1 MRLVI
6 DQKLVDRNTK
16 IGKYSLQAGLVLLV
30 GALIIDI
37 YGFTRPQD
45 TMILFYALGAF
56 FVGLVLT
63 NVSAYYNNRWGR
75 RPDKGL
81 SDALKGIDDRYA
93 LYHYRLGA
101 AHVLLG
107 PNGSTVFLPKYQPG
121 PITFEK
127 GKWVA
132 PSAKRGP
139 LGLFTSDPVG
149 NPVAEAAEETASLNK
164 FLKKRAPEVQLAPQA
179 VVVFMH
185 SQADISAT
193 DAPLTVLHVKQLKDY
208 IRRLPKDNALP
219 ADTMAKLDE
228 SLGLTTAAE

>member
-6 DQKLVDRNTK
+6 DQKLVQRNAS
-16 IGKYSLQAGLVLLV
+16 IGKFSLNAGLVLLV
-30 GALIIDI
+30 GALVIDI

-45 TMILFYALGAF
+45 TMILVYALVAF

-63 NVSAYYNNRWGR
+63 NVSAYFTNRWGR

-81 SDALKGIDDRYA
+81 SDALKGMDDRYT

-107 PNGSTVFLPKYQPG
+107 PNGTTVFVPKYQPG
-121 PITFEK
+121 TITLDK
-127 GKWVA
+127 GKWRA

-139 LGLFTSDPVG
+139 LGMFTNDPIG
-149 NPVAEAAEETASLNK
+149 NPMAEAADEVASLNR
-164 FLKKRAPEVQLAPQA
+164 FIQKRAPDVQLAPQA

-185 SQADISAT
+185 PQAEISAP
-193 DAPLTVLHVKQLKDY
+193 DAPMTVLHVKQLKDY
-208 IRRLPKDNALP
+208 IRRLPRDNALP
-219 ADTMAKLDE
+219 ELTVATLNQ
-228 SLGLTTAAE
+228 SLGLTAAAE

>member
-6 DQKLVDRNTK
+6 DQKLVSRNAR
-16 IGKYSLQAGLVLLV
+16 IGKYTLQAGLVLLV
-30 GALIIDI
+30 GALVIDI

-45 TMILFYALGAF
+45 SMILIYALGAF
-56 FVGLVLT
+56 FIGLVLT

-81 SDALKGIDDRYA
+81 SDALKGVDNRYT

-107 PNGSTVFLPKYQPG
+107 PNGCTVLIPKYQPG
-121 PITFEK
+121 TITFDK
-127 GKWVA
+127 GKWLA

-149 NPVAEAAEETASLNK
+149 NPVAEAADEVANLNR
-164 FLKKRAPEVQLAPQA
+164 FLKKHAPEVELAPQA
-179 VVVFMH
+179 IVVFM
-185 SQADISAT
+185 SPQAEISAP

-208 IRRLPKDNALP
+208 IRRQSKDNALS
-219 ADTMAKLDE
+219 AMTVAKLDE
-228 SLGLTTAAE
+228 SLGLTAVAE

>member
-6 DQKLVDRNTK
+6 DQKLVQRNAN
-16 IGKYSLQAGLVLLV
+16 IGKYSLNVGLVLLV

-45 TMILFYALGAF
+45 TMILVYALVAF
-56 FVGLVLT
+56 FLGLVLT
-63 NVSAYYNNRWGR
+63 NVSAYFNNRWGR

-81 SDALKGIDDRYA
+81 SDALKGVDDRYT

-107 PNGSTVFLPKYQPG
+107 ANGSTVFVPKYQPG
-121 PITFEK
+121 AITFEK
-127 GKWVA
+127 GKWLA

-139 LGLFTSDPVG
+139 LGLFTNDPIG
-149 NPVAEAAEETASLNK
+149 NPVAEAADEVASLNSYI
-164 FLKKRAPEVQLAPQA
+164 KKHAPEVELAPQA

-185 SQADISAT
+185 PQAEISVH
-193 DAPLTVLHVKQLKDY
+193 DAPVTVVHVKQLKEY

-219 ADTMAKLDE
+219 ALTLAKLDE
-228 SLGLTTAAE
+228 SLGLTPAAE